1 MDRAGAR
8 ARSATTSVNEF
19 NTGSCLT
26 IRASAASTAASAD
39 VLRRAPARAIPDAG
53 SQSPP
58 ACTAM
63 SGCKDTGR
71 LGFIGQREFVDQPRQ
86 SQRDL
91 KVGAHRRLPGV
102 LNRKR
107 QRLSDGVDVVIKRIS

>member
-1 MDRAGAR
+1 MAPARAR

-19 NTGSCLT
+19 STGSCLA
-26 IRASAASTAASAD
+26 IRASAASTAPSAD
-39 VLRRAPARAIPDAG
+39 ILPPETARGISAAG

-58 ACTAM
+58 ACTAI

-71 LGFIGQREFVDQPRQ
+71 LGFIGQREFADQPREP
-86 SQRDL
+86 QRH
-91 KVGAHRRLPGV
+91 VEIGAHRRLPGV

-107 QRLSDGVDVVIKRIS
+107 QRLGGGV